1 MSMRTQEKE
10 RIAVIVGLGNP
21 GKQYEHTRHNV
32 GFQVVDKLAHQ
43 CSAHLQERKFRAS
56 WGAGHFQGEKALL
69 FKPLTFMN
77 RSGEAVRE
85 MLDYFGISAKQMLV
99 IHDDLDLPCDRIK
112 LTRRGGGGGHRG
124 VLSIIDHL
132 KSQDFPRLKMG
143 IGRPLKGEPI
153 ETYVLQKPYS
163 QEAVIFEEM
172 IIRGAQVA
180 QATLF
185 SDLEEVMNRFNRR
198 DPCTEGS

>member
-1 MSMRTQEKE
+1 MGHVQ
-10 RIAVIVGLGNP
+10 
-21 GKQYEHTRHNV
+21 GK
-32 GFQVVDKLAHQ
+32 
-43 CSAHLQERKFRAS
+43 
-56 WGAGHFQGEKALL
+56 KALL

-143 IGRPLKGEPI
+143 IGRPLEGEPI
-153 ETYVLQKPYS
+153 EAYVLQKPYS
-163 QEAVIFEEM
+163 QEAAIFEEM
-172 IIRGAQVA
+172 VIRGAQVA

-198 DPCTEGS
+198 DPYAEGS

>member
-1 MSMRTQEKE
+1 
-10 RIAVIVGLGNP
+10 
-21 GKQYEHTRHNV
+21 
-32 GFQVVDKLAHQ
+32 
-43 CSAHLQERKFRAS
+43 
-56 WGAGHFQGEKALL
+56 
-69 FKPLTFMN
+69 
-77 RSGEAVRE
+77 

-112 LTRRGGGGGHRG
+112 LVRRGGGGGHRG

-143 IGRPLKGEPI
+143 IGRPFKGEPI
-153 ETYVLQKPYS
+153 EAYVLQKPYS
-163 QEAVIFEEM
+163 QEAAIFEEM
-172 IIRGAQVA
+172 VIRGAQAA

-198 DPCTEGS
+198 DPYAEGS